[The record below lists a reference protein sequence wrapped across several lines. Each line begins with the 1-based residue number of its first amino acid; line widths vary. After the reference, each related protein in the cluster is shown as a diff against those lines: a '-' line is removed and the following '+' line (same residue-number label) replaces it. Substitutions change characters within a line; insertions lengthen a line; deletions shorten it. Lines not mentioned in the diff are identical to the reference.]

1 MTNNNTENNII
12 KNDVEC
18 GTVIYTENA
27 LANIV
32 GINVLEVPGVQGIAI
47 KNTADGIWRL
57 LQKDNYTKGVKIES
71 NNDKLSISIAIVVS
85 YGTKFSE
92 IAKNIV
98 KTVKFNIENLTDLK
112 VENITVTI
120 QEVRA

>member
-1 MTNNNTENNII
+1 MNNNDTNII
-12 KNDVEC
+12 KNDVDC
-18 GTVIYTENA
+18 GTVIYSENA

-32 GINVLEVPGVQGIAI
+32 GINVLEIPGVQGIAI
-47 KNTADGIWRL
+47 KNAADGIWRL
-57 LQKDNYTKGVKIES
+57 LQKENYTKGIEIQN
-71 NNDKLSISIAIVVS
+71 NNDKLTIKIAIVVS

-92 IAKNIV
+92 VAKNIIQ
-98 KTVKFNIENLTDLK
+98 TVKYNVENLTDLK

>member
-1 MTNNNTENNII
+1 MTNNNNDTNII

-18 GTVIYTENA
+18 GTVIYSENA

-57 LQKDNYTKGVKIES
+57 LQKDNYTKGVKIEN

-92 IAKNIV
+92 IARNII